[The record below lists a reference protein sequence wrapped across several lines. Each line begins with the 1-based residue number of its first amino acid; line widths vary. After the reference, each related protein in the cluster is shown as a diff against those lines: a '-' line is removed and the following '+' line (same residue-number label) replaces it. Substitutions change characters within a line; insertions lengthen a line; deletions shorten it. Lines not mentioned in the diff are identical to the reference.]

1 MIQLLVKD
9 VDIGRISKILGEH
22 RLKSTITCSKIVIE
36 EDEIPLYV
44 LDKIFANATIV
55 GAQNYQ
61 QEDADTSDLVETKSE
76 KDDES
81 TSTTVEESESIH
93 ESETND
99 GGDSNTEIPHEN
111 DGISNENS
119 TETGSD
125 KVSEPIED
133 VPLKELNNIMELEDE
148 AIDSEYYLRKTD
160 DNLENIGAESEEKSF
175 KRKSKVPKSKL
186 VYRGEV
192 YQWGTI
198 RRDADGEGRIK
209 ECVIIIQNDYMN
221 SASEDTIALFC
232 TSSYAE
238 RAPITFSFRL
248 TDDNMLDYNGDRIR
262 FFDYCTFF
270 VGRIKGINRNDLGD
284 YLGTMNDKFM
294 NTLQPTI
301 DFCLGL
307 KRSRTVNWAQ
317 IKILSTVNMEDLF
330 KIAESKVDDER
341 KVVEFLELFGFDMK
355 RNGVEYVKDAILI
368 ASKKVDYKLEYLAET
383 IAKRR
388 HVDANEVLRLIVARI
403 KEIFRFKKSPAI
415 SFIRLIDRLLKKG

>member
-1 MIQLLVKD
+1 MVQFKLIQLLVKD

-125 KVSEPIED
+125 EVSEPIED

-238 RAPITFSFRL
+238 RAPITF
-248 TDDNMLDYNGDRIR
+248 
-262 FFDYCTFF
+262 
-270 VGRIKGINRNDLGD
+270 
-284 YLGTMNDKFM
+284 
-294 NTLQPTI
+294 
-301 DFCLGL
+301 
-307 KRSRTVNWAQ
+307 
-317 IKILSTVNMEDLF
+317 
-330 KIAESKVDDER
+330 
-341 KVVEFLELFGFDMK
+341 
-355 RNGVEYVKDAILI
+355 
-368 ASKKVDYKLEYLAET
+368 
-383 IAKRR
+383 
-388 HVDANEVLRLIVARI
+388 
-403 KEIFRFKKSPAI
+403 
-415 SFIRLIDRLLKKG
+415 